1 MDSFFLWFG
10 STNLMTLILAI
21 VGGGVVAYLSSRAGG
36 EIAKE
41 AALEAMVMQIDS
53 QRKTDEQ
60 KKNEEKKSLA
70 FALVAE
76 LIMLKKF
83 INERVNEFKKAQE
96 QELIMS
102 IYIEE
107 SYFDIYNSN
116 ADKIGIFE
124 KNSSKKIVE
133 AYMEVK
139 SIYDSART
147 LTKITGQ
154 IETLKKNIY
163 LDREKEQEIRDLF
176 DEKLVEY
183 QVYSGYLLGQ
193 VDNVTKLIDDAI
205 SILELEAEK

>member
-1 MDSFFLWFG
+1 
-10 STNLMTLILAI
+10 
-21 VGGGVVAYLSSRAGG
+21 
-36 EIAKE
+36 
-41 AALEAMVMQIDS
+41 
-53 QRKTDEQ
+53 
-60 KKNEEKKSLA
+60 
-70 FALVAE
+70 
-76 LIMLKKF
+76 
-83 INERVNEFKKAQE
+83 
-96 QELIMS
+96 
-102 IYIEE
+102 
-107 SYFDIYNSN
+107 
-116 ADKIGIFE
+116 
-124 KNSSKKIVE
+124 
-133 AYMEVK
+133 MEVK